1 MLDITLLSY
10 AVAQLSGWQWLKW
23 VVCIIITM
31 VLARAL
37 AKQNM
42 RHATLIA
49 EQGQNQLA
57 LALFYLAKS
66 RGMVALG
73 LWTLLCVLMIYRDI
87 EMEIDRVKNGGH
99 SNAGHIT
106 AAVPAPPTPVVPAVK
121 ATPEVIPEASTDS
134 TEKQLDSIKASYEDA
149 FVSYLI
155 LDGCKQSNIHDYEA
169 LYLALL
175 GALKP
180 FDTTGKEAGNIIIA
194 ASGSYQGLYR
204 GAPCI
209 DSYLTPVKQNFAKFM
224 QNARKD

>member
-1 MLDITLLSY
+1 MPDLTLVSY

-23 VVCIIITM
+23 AMCIILTM
-31 VLARAL
+31 LLARAL
-37 AKQNM
+37 ARQNM
-42 RHATLIA
+42 RHAALITD
-49 EQGQNQLA
+49 QGQNQLA

-66 RGMVALG
+66 RGLVALL

-87 EMEIDRVKNGGH
+87 EMQIDRVRDGGH
-99 SNAGHIT
+99 GMTGHVAT
-106 AAVPAPPTPVVPAVK
+106 VVPAPPNPAVAALK
-121 ATPEVIPEASTDS
+121 TVPKGTADAAVTTA
-134 TEKQLDSIKASYEDA
+134 EKQLDLIKASYEDA

-175 GALKP
+175 DALKP

-209 DSYLTPVKQNFAKFM
+209 DSYLTPVKQNFTQFM
-224 QNARKD
+224 HNARKD